1 MAAMVSSSLENH
13 VDLNG
18 NSDKYSDSIHGS
30 QPIKEGEDDDK
41 GWIRVEKCRDQGKS
55 GACPSATTHPNRVIR
70 HQGINKNASDEGRAN
85 SFTRKQGSS
94 FSIQSPLCFVP
105 GLSPSSWKDACMIG
119 GSIDDNC
126 KLEYISPSLSS
137 DGNQYASIAKAE
149 IESNARRWENTL
161 IGMY

>member
-105 GLSPSSWKDACMIG
+105 VCLLLHGKMHACLVDPLMITANLN
-119 GSIDDNC
+119 IYLLRYHLMAINM
-126 KLEYISPSLSS
+126 LV
-137 DGNQYASIAKAE
+137 
-149 IESNARRWENTL
+149 
-161 IGMY
+161 